1 MRQMIREGLEG
12 IPVLHPEPG
21 AANEEFAAPMNGRD
35 VLTRESG
42 WDPYEV
48 WRTRVR
54 TPSKNVRVR
63 KDRTRDPRR

>member
-1 MRQMIREGLEG
+1 MIREGLEG
-12 IPVLHPEPG
+12 IPVVHPEPV
-21 AANEEFAAPMNGRD
+21 AANEEFAVSMNRRD
-35 VLTRESG
+35 VLAHERG

-54 TPSKNVRVR
+54 TPSKSVRVR

>member
-1 MRQMIREGLEG
+1 MIREGLEG
-12 IPVLHPEPG
+12 IPVVHPEAV
-21 AANEEFAAPMNGRD
+21 AANEEFAASMNRRD
-35 VLTRESG
+35 VLARDSG

-54 TPSKNVRVR
+54 TLSKSVRVK